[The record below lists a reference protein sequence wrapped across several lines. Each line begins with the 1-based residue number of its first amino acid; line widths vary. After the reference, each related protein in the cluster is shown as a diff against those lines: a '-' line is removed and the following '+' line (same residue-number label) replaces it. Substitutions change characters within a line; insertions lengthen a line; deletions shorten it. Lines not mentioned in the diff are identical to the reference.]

1 MVMSKL
7 AFALPAISFFSSL
20 ISSCEG
26 NAFLKKQEYTQQ
38 FLNQTAIEARFL
50 KEVRGF
56 VGKEQMDAELPA
68 IQAAL
73 EPMFKA
79 LPKNAQGALE
89 HGQVKY
95 ALHRYFVQRHG
106 WQIDGLDITAAGASD
121 GNGIARQQVP
131 NFMIELFDEA
141 FGNSGLMLHELA
153 LFAATLEHLIHDE
166 TTDRLH
172 DVYKA
177 LSYAADSSI
186 TTEQVDEAAKA
197 YMMSMLLGQDK
208 LTPASLPPSFK
219 KLERTYPGWRH
230 TQDWLKEVRANV
242 TEAGSS
248 SFSFDKVEDVVVKV
262 SNRLGGYQDTEC
274 RQLKGLL
281 LEAEEGSSGRVK
293 LSDFYKKGMN
303 THMQFVER
311 PDYLRQL
318 GALDES
324 MSGEPR
330 VIVPNYILS
339 KGSCLAEVGF
349 YSICCINECE
359 SLMAH
364 LEREIAAPQASP
376 ERIAAVAAKYSTSSS
391 EAPGTFSDT
400 MMRRLKEVAY
410 RNGGSVPLHSR
421 LLAQW
426 LHFAFPR
433 ECPFPHA
440 AGSTNPLSPSE
451 WIEVNEVKPNMR
463 LSELESYI
471 EKMENKQQEE
481 GQEASFDGAAASS
494 DDDAAEEALLARWS
508 EEEEILYIP
517 SKPASSVSGFG
528 RAIFAVGMF
537 GVVGVL
543 VTDQARRSGTL
554 ETMGI
559 KEKPHSV

>member
-172 DVYKA
+172 DVYKG
-177 LSYAADSSI
+177 LSYSLDGSLSEA
-186 TTEQVDEAAKA
+186 EVDEAVKA
-197 YMMSMLLGQDK
+197 YMMSLLLGQET
-208 LTPASLPPSFK
+208 LTSGSLETYFK
-219 KLERTYPGWRH
+219 KLQRTYPGWKH
-230 TQDWLKEVRANV
+230 TQEWLRDVRANV
-242 TEAGSS
+242 TTQGEGASYS
-248 SFSFDKVEDVVVKV
+248 LDKVENVVVQV
-262 SNRLGGYQDTEC
+262 SHRLGGYQDSEC
-274 RQLKGLL
+274 RQLKGMLL
-281 LEAEEGSSGRVK
+281 DAEDGSSGRVK
-293 LSDFYKKGMN
+293 LSDFYRKGMSTN
-303 THMQFVER
+303 MQFVER

-324 MSGEPR
+324 LPGEPR
-330 VIVPNYILS
+330 VIVPNYMLS
-339 KGSCLAEVGF
+339 KGSCLAEMGF

-359 SLMAH
+359 SLMGV
-364 LEREIAAPQASP
+364 LEKEIGAPEASP
-376 ERIAAVAAKYSTSSS
+376 ERIAEVVTKYSTSSS
-391 EAPGTFSDT
+391 SAPGTLSES
-400 MMRRLKEVAY
+400 MMRRLKDVAY

-426 LHFAFPR
+426 LHFVFPR
-433 ECPFPHA
+433 ECPFPHT

-451 WIEVNEVKPNMR
+451 WIEVNEVKPNMPVSDMR
-463 LSELESYI
+463 KYIANLE
-471 EKMENKQQEE
+471 K
-481 GQEASFDGAAASS
+481 AAAEQGESS
-494 DDDAAEEALLARWS
+494 VDVGASYEDEEALLTRWS

-517 SKPASSVSGFG
+517 SKPVSAVSGFG
-528 RAIFAVGMF
+528 RAAFAIGMF

-543 VTDQARRSGTL
+543 VVDQARRSGTL